1 MTKSKNTAKTPKA
14 PAAKGAVVLN
24 TMNTLI
30 DNVSGGYF
38 MGQVTGNQLSQTDTQ
53 YLNLRE
59 YLISNNRQL
68 LSEMYVEHG
77 IIQTLVDQPVSD
89 AFSTGF
95 DIKSSQLDA
104 DDCEAVMQWCE
115 EHRLIHSLMEA
126 MNWTRLFGGGAVFI
140 ITDTPPSE
148 PFDIEELDENS
159 NIEFR
164 ACDMWELYQ
173 FKNDDYAV
181 IATDSNRLN
190 NQTYT
195 YRGWTVHPSRVMRID
210 GKKAPSFVRPRLR
223 GWGMSE
229 CEKIVRPLN
238 TYMKHQNVV
247 FAVVD
252 EAKVDV
258 YGIEGFNASLAS
270 TDASVRA
277 AKRIQQANYLKNFM
291 NALIIDKEDTYEQ
304 KQMSFAGLGELLDQ
318 IRLELATAL
327 KMPMTKLFGMS
338 AAGFNSGEDDIENYN
353 AMIGSEIR
361 AKCKGHVVQ
370 LLKIACQMELGFVPD
385 DLTINFKSL
394 RILPA
399 TEEEQVKTQQFNR
412 VMSSWQS
419 GLIQPK
425 EAREAINRNSLLPV
439 EVDENSPVNEPV
451 NGDFMA
457 TSSDKKV
464 DA

>member
-14 PAAKGAVVLN
+14 PAAEGAVVMN
-24 TMNTLI
+24 SMNTLI

-38 MGQVTGNQLSQTDTQ
+38 MGQVSGNQLSQTDTQ

-104 DDCEAVMQWCE
+104 DDCEAILQWCE
-115 EHRLIHSLMEA
+115 EYRVLHSLMEA
-126 MNWTRLFGGGAVFI
+126 MNWTRLYGGGAIFI
-140 ITDTPPSE
+140 ITDDMPHIPLK
-148 PFDIEELDENS
+148 IEDLDADS

-173 FKNDDYAV
+173 FKNDDYSV
-181 IATDSNRLN
+181 IATGSNRLN
-190 NQTYT
+190 DMTYT
-195 YRGWTVHPSRVMRID
+195 YRGFTVDPSRVMRID

-238 TYMKHQNVV
+238 TYLKNQNVI
-247 FAVVD
+247 FELLD

-270 TDASVRA
+270 TDASIRA
-277 AKRIQQANYLKNFM
+277 AKRVQQANYLKSFVS
-291 NALIIDKEDTYEQ
+291 ALVMDKEDTYEQ
-304 KQMSFAGLGELLDQ
+304 KQISFAGLGEMLDQ
-318 IRLELATAL
+318 VRLELATAL

-353 AMIGSEIR
+353 AMIESEIR
-361 AKCKGHVVQ
+361 SKCKGHVVQ
-370 LLKIACQMELGFVPD
+370 LLKIACQIELGFIPD

-412 VMSSWQS
+412 IMSSWQS
-419 GLIQPK
+419 GLIQPE
-425 EAREAINRNSLLPV
+425 EAREGINRNSLLPV
-439 EVDENSPVNEPV
+439 EIDENAPINEPV
-451 NGDFMA
+451 NGDFLA
-457 TSSDKKV
+457 TSSEKKV